1 MKRKIFTICFALT
14 FVAACGLS
22 GLKQPTHAEQS
33 TTTDYDQEIR
43 QAEEEKKK
51 AEGHL
56 ENLEEDLKELEKSK
70 GDILKYVKKTD
81 QKIEKIAD
89 TIDGLKKQIKK
100 SRKELAKIQEECSR
114 LQEKQKEQYEIM
126 KKRIKYM
133 YENGEEG
140 YAEAI
145 FGASSFAD
153 FLSRSEYVQKISEYD
168 ANVFEEYSKR
178 MTEIERS
185 QSLMEAKVD
194 EICSLQD
201 EAVADQNSLKKL
213 KKSKKDEVKKL
224 DSAISVTDKRVKTF
238 NEQVAKQEQKVEA
251 LLLQKQQEI
260 QRKEAE
266 AAKKAAEA
274 QKAQQGSD
282 TGNAGNTSTDGADP
296 VTSNDSYAANTG
308 ELRWPLKVS
317 GKISSKFGN
326 RTSPTAGASTYHK
339 GIDISVSSGTP
350 IVASGAGTVVTAT
363 YSSTAGNYI
372 MIYHGNSLYTVYMHC
387 SKLSVKVGD
396 TVKQGDVI
404 GNVGS
409 TGISTGAH
417 LHFGVTVN
425 GNYVDP
431 FNYVSQ

>member
-81 QKIEKIAD
+81 QKIEKLAD

-133 YENGEEG
+133 YENGEDG

>member
-1 MKRKIFTICFALT
+1 MKRKILTVCFALT
-14 FVAACGLS
+14 LVAACELS
-22 GLKQPTHAEQS
+22 EWKQPTHAEQS
-33 TTTDYDQEIR
+33 STTEYDQQIR

-51 AEGHL
+51 AEERL
-56 ENLEEDLKELEKSK
+56 EKLEEDLKELEKSK
-70 GDILKYVKKTD
+70 GDILNYVKKTD
-81 QKIEKIAD
+81 KKIEKLAD

-100 SRKELAKIQEECSR
+100 SRKELAKIQEECSGM
-114 LQEKQKEQYEIM
+114 QEKQKEQYEIM

-178 MTEIERS
+178 MTEIEHT

-201 EAVADQNSLKKL
+201 EAVADQDSLKKL

-266 AAKKAAEA
+266 AK
-274 QKAQQGSD
+274 KAQQGSD

-317 GKISSKFGN
+317 GKISSKFGH